1 MGAVFEI
8 SMISKSFIPLE
19 VCTDYFSCLGFSF
32 LPERLECIQD
42 WDWSGHKT
50 LPFPSPTQDIS
61 SLVTTGHIV
70 LLYGALGPSHA
81 GIFIYQN
88 MDGTFQTDLWF
99 QDALYPHL
107 PDLVALN
114 AGSFQSLEDHL
125 QRSLHQFDAYAPIL
139 AVMGEEIM
147 FEYLPDLDTC
157 RRRSCVDRWISFKNE
172 AAV

>member
-1 MGAVFEI
+1 
-8 SMISKSFIPLE
+8 
-19 VCTDYFSCLGFSF
+19 
-32 LPERLECIQD
+32 
-42 WDWSGHKT
+42 
-50 LPFPSPTQDIS
+50 
-61 SLVTTGHIV
+61 
-70 LLYGALGPSHA
+70 
-81 GIFIYQN
+81 

-114 AGSFQSLEDHL
+114 TGSFQTLEDHL
-125 QRSLHQFDAYAPIL
+125 QRSLHQFDSYAPIL

-147 FEYLPDLDTC
+147 FEYLPDLDAC